1 MQSNDPN
8 PVNDTEVLLSD
19 RSRRALT
26 EPLSVVTLDG
36 TPVAD
41 ETVVSVISHSGET
54 YTVDVVEGRCTC
66 KDAEYNLPDGDRE
79 VCKHV
84 ERARVAT
91 GREVLDAAV
100 IRHLGDEIDAQL
112 GATADGPT
120 VATADG
126 GITVADDDGEILD
139 DNEDDNDEVEDETT
153 DERPDDCECR
163 RFETDGVDLPCW
175 ACYRDGFETVAD
187 GVEILDEDNDDD
199 DEQPAT
205 LGDVERVPAAWRND
219 DDDEV
224 EDDGRPEPTRS
235 EPADFGGG
243 ETTGVQDL

>member
-1 MQSNDPN
+1 MIGTPEPAFQLRKTMQSNDPN
-8 PVNDTEVLLSD
+8 TVNDTEVLLAD

-36 TPVAD
+36 MPVDD
-41 ETVVSVISHSGET
+41 ETVVSVVSHSGENH
-54 YTVDVVEGRCTC
+54 TVDVVEGRCTC
-66 KDAEYNLPDGDRE
+66 KDAEFNLPDGDRE

-100 IRHLGDEIDAQL
+100 IRHLGDEIDPQL
-112 GATADGPT
+112 GAHADGPT
-120 VATADG
+120 VATSDG
-126 GITVADDDGEILD
+126 GITVATDDGEIID
-139 DNEDDNDEVEDETT
+139 DDTDDEDEVEDT

-163 RFETDGVDLPCW
+163 RFELGVDDLPCW

-187 GVEILDEDNDDD
+187 GVEIIDEDD
-199 DEQPAT
+199 DEDT
-205 LGDVERVPAAWRND
+205 
-219 DDDEV
+219 
-224 EDDGRPEPTRS
+224 DGRTEPSRS

>member
-1 MQSNDPN
+1 MQHNDPN
-8 PVNDTEVLLSD
+8 ADNDSGIVLAD

-26 EPLSVVTLDG
+26 EPLSVVTLAG
-36 TPVAD
+36 TPVDD
-41 ETVVSVISHSGET
+41 ETVVSVVSHSGENH
-54 YTVDVVEGRCTC
+54 TVDVVEGRCTC
-66 KDAEYNLPDGDRE
+66 KDAEYNLPDGDRD

-91 GREVLDAAV
+91 GRQVLDAAV
-100 IRHLGDEIDAQL
+100 IRHLGDEIDPQL
-112 GATADGPT
+112 GANADGPT

-126 GITVADDDGEILD
+126 GITVATDDGEIID
-139 DNEDDNDEVEDETT
+139 DDTDEVEDADETA

-163 RFETDGVDLPCW
+163 QFETGGVDLPCW

-187 GVEILDEDNDDD
+187 GVEIVDDEDEGNDD
-199 DEQPAT
+199 T
-205 LGDVERVPAAWRND
+205 N
-219 DDDEV
+219 
-224 EDDGRPEPTRS
+224 GRTEPSRS